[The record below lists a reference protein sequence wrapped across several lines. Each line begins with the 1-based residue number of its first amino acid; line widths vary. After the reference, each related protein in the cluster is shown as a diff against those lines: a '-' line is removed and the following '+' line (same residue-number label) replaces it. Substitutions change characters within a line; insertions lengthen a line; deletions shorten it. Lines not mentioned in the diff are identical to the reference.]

1 MEFIDTFLTWW
12 KMFNSSFFNMESF
25 LSSISSFMKMI
36 PDHRPK
42 DLDKLICPKG
52 RVLHFPIQS
61 PHVTR
66 SEELLRPVE
75 QEEGRGGTS
84 QLSHYPMR
92 DQSEGTGQAEAPT
105 HPREERGPR

>member
-1 MEFIDTFLTWW
+1 MPRPSRPAPQTAWW

-66 SEELLRPVE
+66 TRI
-75 QEEGRGGTS
+75 QNTS
-84 QLSHYPMR
+84 SLCKGYLTKNESDEVLHQMTWLSV
-92 DQSEGTGQAEAPT
+92 
-105 HPREERGPR
+105 